1 MSQESSKSSLLKPSF
16 ESTKPSISS
25 PTRWIELCE
34 RSETLADGLYPYEV
48 RKGEYDHPIL
58 LIRLNGALYALHDEC
73 PHRRIQISESGYI
86 DGDVV
91 YCGWH
96 HWGFKIESGAHIV
109 PTGICVARYE
119 VKEDHDKVFIGV
131 TW

>member
-16 ESTKPSISS
+16 ESTKPPISS

-34 RSETLADGLYPYEV
+34 RSETLADGLYTYEV

-58 LIRLNGALYALHDEC
+58 LIRLNGTLYALHDEC

-109 PTGICVARYE
+109 PTGICVERYE
-119 VKEDHDKVFIGV
+119 VKEDNDKVFIGV